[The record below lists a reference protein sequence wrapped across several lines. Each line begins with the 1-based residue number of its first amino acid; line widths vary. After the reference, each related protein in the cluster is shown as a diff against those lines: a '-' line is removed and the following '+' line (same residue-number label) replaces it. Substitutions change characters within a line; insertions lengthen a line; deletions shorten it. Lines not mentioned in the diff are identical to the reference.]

1 MVMLIIV
8 VVIIVGDV
16 GCGFPLVHSI
26 IALIPPPQY
35 CILCANSANGRISVP
50 IIQITPQVAIG
61 RISSPRGVDLREGNK
76 NGKKLDKG
84 CD

>member
-1 MVMLIIV
+1 MLIIV
-8 VVIIVGDV
+8 VGVIIVGNV

-26 IALIPPPQY
+26 AAISIPLQY

-61 RISSPRGVDLREGNK
+61 KISSPRGVDLREGNK